1 MSSFFVEVSPMSQ
14 EISFFTESE
23 CIQIEKVIIERL
35 KNKEKDKEAA
45 CNTDDGSDVKFM
57 IEYSWKNSL

>member
-1 MSSFFVEVSPMSQ
+1 MNS